1 MNNGPRAAAGDSS
14 RSTYFQ
20 ATPEVQRPASSQL
33 PTLDFNIPLEP
44 RGLSEE
50 QQILWSSAAAAV
62 EDEETLSL
70 LQDFQQQLEAV
81 FLYFSVTADR
91 SSKRLMPFLASAD
104 SGPGQGFLRMLQQ
117 YDICPTYVSKRDAK
131 KAYLLMCKMYDTT
144 ESDGLPINAFVH
156 ALVLTTLLGLS
167 RPTYQ
172 NLYPQTVV
180 RALSI
185 FLICAAVSLVN
196 VVRCRNCNQQNKVN
210 VMTKMWGVGVP
221 HKLQVL
227 KSNKRI

>member
-1 MNNGPRAAAGDSS
+1 MNNGQGGGGLASGDGSQNA
-14 RSTYFQ
+14 YFQ
-20 ATPEVQRPASSQL
+20 ATPEVQRLPNSQL
-33 PTLDFNIPLEP
+33 PTLNFNTPLEP

-62 EDEETLSL
+62 EDEQTLSL
-70 LQDFQQQLEAV
+70 LEDFQQQLEAV
-81 FLYFSVTADR
+81 FQYFAAAADR
-91 SSKRLMPFLASAD
+91 SGKRLMPFLASAD
-104 SGPGQGFLRMLQQ
+104 PGPGQGFLRMLQQ

-180 RALSI
+180 RVL
-185 FLICAAVSLVN
+185 LPCGLHRCWCDGAA
-196 VVRCRNCNQQNKVN
+196 RP
-210 VMTKMWGVGVP
+210 G
-221 HKLQVL
+221 
-227 KSNKRI
+227 